1 MKFLRVGICALVV
14 FGVAAHGGVEDWAR
28 AVLEIGAGLLFLVW
42 SLWLYFNREE
52 QPVFS
57 PLLLPLAALSL
68 IVLGQWFFS
77 WTASP
82 YNTRIELL
90 LLLADLIG
98 LFLAVQVFRTLEDW
112 RGFVWFGMFF
122 GFLVSLLAILQ
133 HLTSNGKLYWVR
145 EISYGGIP
153 FGPYVNRNHFAGF
166 AELVLPLALIPLV
179 LGRVRRERWPVVGL
193 FAVLP
198 VGALFLSASRGG
210 ILSFAADIGILAL
223 VMIQRRTMGK
233 QLLAGVAVLLVA
245 LLLVSWLGVGQ
256 ILERLSSVQLLE
268 VTSGKRASMRRDTWR
283 IFLDHPFV
291 GTGLGTLQIVYPPYE
306 TLYDGKIVNH
316 THNDYLEAL
325 AETGIAGGLCCAWFI
340 GIVLGESLQR
350 LRQLNNSFAGTLQ
363 LSGFVA
369 CSGFLVHSFV
379 DFNLH
384 IPANALLFFLM
395 AHLATAEIQQSPE
408 KQPHPRHR
416 QRSSGNH

>member
-28 AVLEIGAGLLFLVW
+28 AVLETGAGLLFLAW
-42 SLWLYFNREE
+42 SIWIFFNREE
-52 QPVFS
+52 QPVLS
-57 PLLLPLAALSL
+57 PLLPPLAALSL
-68 IVLGQWFFS
+68 IVLGQWFFR

-82 YNTRIELL
+82 YNTRLELL
-90 LLLADLIG
+90 LLLADLIV
-98 LFLAVQVFRTLEDW
+98 LFLAVQAFRTLEDW
-112 RGFVWFGMFF
+112 RGFVWFGMGF
-122 GFLVSLLAILQ
+122 GFLVSLFAILQ
-133 HLTSNGKLYWVR
+133 HLTSNGKLYWFR

-166 AELVLPLALIPLV
+166 AELVLPLALVPLV
-179 LGRVRRERWPVVGL
+179 LGRVRRERWPIVGL

-198 VGALFLSASRGG
+198 IGALFLSASRGG
-210 ILSFAADIGILAL
+210 IVSFGAELGVLAL
-223 VMIQRRTMGK
+223 VMILRRTVGK

-256 ILERLSSVQLLE
+256 ILQRLSSVQMLE
-268 VTSGKRASMRRDTWR
+268 VSSGKRASMRRDTWR

-340 GIVLGESLQR
+340 GVLLAESLKR
-350 LRQLNNSFAGTLQ
+350 YRQFNNSFAGVLQ
-363 LSGFVA
+363 LSGLVA
-369 CSGFLVHSFV
+369 CSGFLVHSLV

-395 AHLATAEIQQSPE
+395 AHLATAEISQASLPSSPS
-408 KQPHPRHR
+408 RGR
-416 QRSSGNH
+416 RRRSRIP